1 MGGRGEM
8 VKERER
14 VVGRSRW
21 GRSED
26 GVRMCERERDELK
39 LREE

>member
-1 MGGRGEM
+1 M
-8 VKERER
+8 
-14 VVGRSRW
+14 VGRSRW